1 MFPQPLSIRLLS
13 KRLLISS
20 TLMALIAGLL
30 IGFGPSSKA
39 SEVTSAS
46 ESSTA
51 PMTIG
56 AQSAGATDIAVGLNT
71 TCAITGDGDVFC
83 WGQNSQGQLG
93 NGDTLQ
99 GSSNTPVLA
108 LLPGSVTAKQIS
120 VGSQHSCAV
129 TTDGDLYCW
138 GNNSAG
144 QLGTGSVG
152 GREFKPVKAALSNV
166 KQVSA
171 AGLYTCAVTN
181 SGDAYCWGDNFT
193 GQFGTGSIGGQSG
206 SPQQVAL
213 TQVKQISAGG
223 EDGTAS
229 IGTSAHTCAAT
240 TNGQGYCWGAN
251 EFGQLGIGSNGGP
264 QALPQKIDLAGVA
277 AVSAGEVHSCAI
289 ANASRAYC
297 WGNSEE
303 YQLGNGSNRGPN
315 SCSGESCAVT
325 PVLVSDEAGT
335 GPLAPVS
342 SISAGNFHTCA
353 TTSDSLVYC
362 WGDNFFGQLGRGTS
376 GRENPGT
383 LPAPAASLDR
393 TGPLSQIAVISA
405 GFNYTCAVSSLG
417 VALCWGYN
425 NTGQLGIGD
434 LSPGECDN
442 NIDCVPYPTPV
453 AGQLKVLPDN
463 VDFGTVKVGSSPS
476 KKVEILSSFLERVTV
491 GYKVIGG
498 KSTGFTYRDESACQ
512 INSTQLSIAPL
523 QECTGTVTF
532 SPNRPGTYGGV
543 VRLSPVAYPRSS
555 TEFAAS
561 GIAKDDGTVPGKP
574 IITANPVAFG
584 EVTIGKWKKSNAK
597 IRNTGTA
604 NLKIRKASVKDFKDQ
619 YGIADDN
626 CTGKTVKPGKS
637 CKIKVIFQPNSTA
650 QSAATLQLISNSAR
664 GKDAVSLSGNGALR
678 TDDPRG
684 SNAGPPTIVR
694 NLRAPAKSVTAT
706 SAKITW
712 RKPASDGGS
721 ALTRYQVR
729 IKQAGS
735 KWKKWKS
742 KGTKLNSNKK
752 KVVKYKNLTP
762 RKSYQVQARASNAI
776 GNGPAAT
783 ITFKT
788 GGAKIP
794 TRPANG

>member
-1 MFPQPLSIRLLS
+1 
-13 KRLLISS
+13 
-20 TLMALIAGLL
+20 MALIAGVL
-30 IGFGPSSKA
+30 IGIGPS
-39 SEVTSAS
+39 VNAS
-46 ESSTA
+46 ESPSASRSSAT
-51 PMTIG
+51 PMTVG
-56 AQSAGATDIAVGLNT
+56 AQAAGAIDISAGLNT

-83 WGQNSQGQLG
+83 WGANLQGQLG
-93 NGDTLQ
+93 NGD
-99 GSSNTPVLA
+99 SSVEYADTPSLT
-108 LLPGSVTAKQIS
+108 LLPGQVTAKQVS
-120 VGSQHSCAV
+120 VGGQHSCAV

-138 GNNSAG
+138 GNNSVG
-144 QLGTGSVG
+144 QLGTGSVSG
-152 GREFKPVKAALSNV
+152 SQFRPVKAGISNV

-171 AGLYTCAVTN
+171 GGFYTCAVTN
-181 SGDAYCWGDNFT
+181 SGEAYCWGDNFS
-193 GQFGTGSIGGQSG
+193 GQFGNGVIGGQSS
-206 SPQQVAL
+206 SPQKVAL
-213 TQVKQISAGG
+213 AQVNQISSGG
-223 EDGTAS
+223 GKTESNVD
-229 IGTSAHTCAAT
+229 ISAHVCAT
-240 TNGQGYCWGAN
+240 TTSGEGYCWGAN
-251 EFGQLGIGSNGGP
+251 DFGQLGIGSSGGP
-264 QALPQKIDLAGVA
+264 QPSPRQFGLTGVT

-289 ANASRAYC
+289 GTGSRAHC
-297 WGNSEE
+297 WGSSSD
-303 YQLGNGSNRGPN
+303 YQLGNGKNRGPS
-315 SCSGESCAVT
+315 SCSGEQCAVT
-325 PVLVSDEAGT
+325 PVLVLNEAGT
-335 GPLAPVS
+335 GPLAPAS

-353 TTSDSLVYC
+353 TTTDSLVYC
-362 WGDNFFGQLGRGTS
+362 WGDNALGQLGRGTS
-376 GRENPGT
+376 GRDNPGV
-383 LPAPAASLDR
+383 LPAPALSLPR

-405 GFNYTCAVSSLG
+405 GIEYTCAVSSLG

-425 NTGQLGIGD
+425 NVGQLGIGD
-434 LSPGECDN
+434 LSPGECEN
-442 NIDCVPYPTPV
+442 NFDCVPYPTPV

-463 VDFGTVKVGSSPS
+463 VDFGTVKVGNTVGE
-476 KKVEILSSFLERVTV
+476 KVEVLSSFLERVTV
-491 GYKVIGG
+491 NYTVIGG
-498 KSTGFTYRDESACQ
+498 TSTGFSYRDESACR
-512 INSTQLSIAPL
+512 INSRQLSIAPL

-543 VRLSPVAYPRSS
+543 VRLSPDAYPRSS

-650 QSAATLQLISNSAR
+650 QSAATLRLISNSAR
-664 GKDAVSLSGNGALR
+664 GKDAVSLSGTGALMS
-678 TDDPRG
+678 DDPRG
-684 SNAGPPTIVR
+684 PNAGPPTIVR
-694 NLRAPAKSVTAT
+694 NLRAPAKSVNAT

-729 IKQAGS
+729 IKQVGS

-742 KGTKLNSNKK
+742 KGTKLNSNNK
-752 KVVKYKNLTP
+752 KVVKYKNLKAKK
-762 RKSYQVQARASNAI
+762 RYKVQARASNAI

-783 ITFKT
+783 ITFKA